1 MTPSGDEI
9 ELLRSLRA
17 DFPKADIATRRAAHE
32 TLQEAIAKSPSD
44 PNGRSSKRL
53 RTGFGRPLIVAIVAV
68 AIPAGFALAAADD
81 AVDCPDPA
89 LGTRAALEMIDEET
103 TLWEV
108 LRCPGIENVIRVVP
122 AGESGG
128 VPVAP
133 ADAPAGVRELPSDLS
148 E

>member
-1 MTPSGDEI
+1 MTQRGDEI

-17 DFPKADIATRRAAHE
+17 DFPKADIATRRAAYE
-32 TLQEAIAKSPSD
+32 TLQEAIAKSGTAR
-44 PNGRSSKRL
+44 NGRSRL
-53 RTGFGRPLIVAIVAV
+53 RTGIGRPLIVAIVAV
-68 AIPAGFALAAADD
+68 AIPAGFAVAAADD

-89 LGTRAALEMIDEET
+89 SGTRAALEMIDQEAR
-103 TLWEV
+103 LWEL
-108 LRCPGIENVIRVVP
+108 LRCPGIENVIRIVP

-133 ADAPAGVRELPSDLS
+133 ADAPAGLREQRPRDLS